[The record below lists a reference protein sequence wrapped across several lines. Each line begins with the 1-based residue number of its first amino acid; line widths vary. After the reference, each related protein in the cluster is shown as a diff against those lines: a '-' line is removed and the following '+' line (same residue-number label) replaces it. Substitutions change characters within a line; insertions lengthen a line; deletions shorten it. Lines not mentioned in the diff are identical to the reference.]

1 MLQCKAGAYC
11 TRKYVSHCGSA
22 QLLFLLK
29 AKRIRLP
36 TLQYCSERIKKKDLF
51 SKETVMSHLFQ
62 FSFIITGICDFLNRS
77 GYRFLD
83 GLFVHNKHLI
93 RSFGLML
100 LASFMAH
107 PTSKVQFHMLTR
119 HQVNGLW
126 QSANYISKSTLN
138 LTKIHGTYCL
148 FKKLC

>member
-1 MLQCKAGAYC
+1 MLCCSVRLVRTVLESMLVIVVLHSYFSSWKLRESGFQ
-11 TRKYVSHCGSA
+11 HCSTA
-22 QLLFLLK
+22 VNVL
-29 AKRIRLP
+29 
-36 TLQYCSERIKKKDLF
+36 KKDLF
-51 SKETVMSHLFQ
+51 SKETVMSRLFQ
-62 FSFIITGICDFLNRS
+62 FSFIITGICNFLNRS

-83 GLFVHNKHLI
+83 GLFVHNKQLI

-100 LASFMAH
+100 LAFFMAH

-138 LTKIHGTYCL
+138 LTKIHGMYCL
-148 FKKLC
+148 F